1 MSPEG
6 RVFVRNSLL
15 ELMWAESDA
24 SMANRI
30 AHCVAQC
37 AGAEPWPELL
47 QAVCAALGQGNA
59 ASKVALFVLE
69 QLPTYAPEVSPI
81 SEESRR
87 GVGGGLPWSHG
98 PTSHHHTCR

>member
-1 MSPEG
+1 M
-6 RVFVRNSLL
+6 RNSLL
-15 ELMWAESDA
+15 ELMWAEPVP

-47 QAVCAALGQGNA
+47 QAVCASLGQGSA

-69 QLPTYAPEVSPI
+69 QLPSYAPEVSRVETVTKREI
-81 SEESRR
+81 
-87 GVGGGLPWSHG
+87 L
-98 PTSHHHTCR
+98 TSHHHPRS